1 MPGTELL
8 RSDRPNHR
16 EIQLFRIQVLEGP
29 DRGATFTSVGERAVI
44 GTADGVDLRLT
55 DTSVSRFH
63 CEVEAAAT
71 GLIVRDLGSTNGTR
85 AGSIQVIEAV
95 IGDDEELAIGRNR
108 LRISIGKA
116 RGRIELSSSERFG
129 LLVGRSPE
137 MRQVFAQLAAVAPSP
152 ATVLLFGETGTG
164 KELAAESIHAASP
177 RAEAPFV
184 VVDCGALPAALLESE
199 LFGHERGAFTGAVDR
214 RTGAFEAATG
224 GTVFLDEIG
233 ELGLEL
239 QPKLLRVLEKREVKR
254 LGSNV
259 TTPIDIRIV
268 AATHRDLRAL
278 VNQKRFRADLYYR
291 LAVVPITLPAL
302 RTRPAD
308 LPLLVEALLAAL
320 GSTDLRISELFR
332 SSDFLAELEG
342 HGWPGNVREL
352 RNYLERSLALR
363 RPAALEPGNDAA
375 GSAAPIEI
383 AATSTFTAARDQWIG
398 QFERAYLIDLLRRN
412 ADNATAAARAAGIDR
427 AYLYRLLWRHG
438 LR

>member
-1 MPGTELL
+1 VPGTELL
-8 RSDRPNHR
+8 RSERPDHR
-16 EIQLFRIQVLEGP
+16 EIQIFRIEVTDGP

-55 DTSVSRFH
+55 DTTVSRYH
-63 CEVEAAAT
+63 CELEAAAT

-95 IGDDEELAIGRNR
+95 IGDGDELAIGRSR
-108 LRISIGKA
+108 LRIAIGEA

-137 MRQVFAQLAAVAPSP
+137 MRQVFAQLATVAASP

-164 KELAAESIHAASP
+164 KELAAESIHAGSP

-199 LFGHERGAFTGAVDR
+199 LFGHERGAFTGALER
-214 RTGAFEAATG
+214 RTGAFEAAAG
-224 GTVFLDEIG
+224 GTIFLDEVG

-239 QPKLLRVLEKREVKR
+239 QPKLLRVLERREVKR
-254 LGSNV
+254 VGSNV
-259 TTPIDIRIV
+259 TTPVDFRIV

-278 VNQKRFRADLYYR
+278 VNQKRFRADLYFR
-291 LAVVPITLPAL
+291 LAVVPITLPPL
-302 RTRPAD
+302 RARPAD

-320 GSTDLRISELFR
+320 GCSDPKISELFR
-332 SSDFLAELEG
+332 SPDFLAELEG

-352 RNYLERSLALR
+352 RNYLERSIALR
-363 RPAALEPGNDAA
+363 KPAALESGHEAA
-375 GSAAPIEI
+375 RTAAPLEI
-383 AATSTFTAARDQWIG
+383 AATSTFTAARDQWVG
-398 QFERAYLIDLLRRN
+398 QFERGYLVDLLRRHG
-412 ADNATAAARAAGIDR
+412 DNATAAARAAGIDR